1 MGVMTVAM
9 MGGMDR
15 VVSSAAESRS
25 PLIGRE
31 AEVRRVDELVEGLPG
46 RGGALVVGGEA
57 GIGKSELLGR
67 ARERAGVLGLRT
79 LGAVGVESEAA
90 LAFAGLH
97 QLLLPVLDLA
107 VALPDPQRQA
117 LRAAFGEAAEVEP
130 DRFLVAVAA
139 FGLLAEAAAA
149 GPLLLIVD
157 DAQWLDPSSLAVLTF
172 VARRLEAEPIALIA
186 GVRDGHPTPLAEA
199 RLPELRLDPLPP
211 DVATALLNRAAP
223 DLPPLMRDRV
233 QAEAAGNPLAL
244 VELARVVPLADV
256 AGERVAPPPPTLT
269 ARLESAFAADLDQ
282 VPTGARLVMLAAA
295 LDGRAPLAELLAA
308 ASAVNHGPLSVADLD
323 PAVAA
328 RLVAVEAGGL
338 AFRHPLIRSAVRQ
351 AALPGVVLA
360 LYAALAEVVADP
372 ERRLWNR
379 ASAAIGL
386 DEEIAAA
393 LEAQAAVALRRGAVG
408 VAAAAYERA
417 AALTPD
423 PARQGRRLVAAADVA
438 YDLGLV
444 EAVRRLIRLAEPL
457 PLADLDA
464 ARLDWL
470 RQMIGGDIWVQ
481 SGAARTFVAIATQMA
496 AGGDSEAALRS
507 LVPIAHRSWWTRTRK
522 RTRRFLVEAAAEV
535 ARPGDDALRLAVVA
549 LADPEGTAPAVRD
562 GIAALAGEATDPLAA
577 MDLGIAAEKAGDFAT
592 GSRLLARALDGLR
605 EQGRLG
611 PLNRALV
618 HYAWSAT
625 HTGEWEAAAAAGTEA
640 RRLANDTRQPEYGMT
655 GALVAAIAVA
665 HLGTEADL
673 DRRLAKPEAALF
685 AAGGG
690 SLLAPAHL
698 ARGADAIGDG
708 RYADAFRHLWPIF
721 DDSAPPF
728 HRFMRWSGLL
738 DLVEAAVAIDSEE
751 QAARVAAELEQV
763 AERGGQ
769 PYLLRALAC
778 ARPLLADDDEAEDL
792 YATALAGAVD
802 YPFIRARTLFSQGR
816 WLRRRRRS
824 ADSREPLREAVETF
838 DALGATRWAARARL
852 ELRASGETVGRRTAD
867 ARDRLTAQELQIGR
881 LAAEGLS
888 NREIGERL
896 FLSPRTIGSHLY
908 RIFPKLGITSR
919 AQLGEALAGAE
930 PPPGD

>member
-1 MGVMTVAM
+1 MTVAM

-15 VVSSAAESRS
+15 VSSAVGSRS
-25 PLIGRE
+25 SLVGRE
-31 AEVRRVDELVEGLPG
+31 LEVGRVDELVEGLPE
-46 RGGALVVGGEA
+46 RGGALVIGGEA
-57 GIGKSELLGR
+57 GIGKSELVAR
-67 ARERAGVLGLRT
+67 ARERAAGLGVRT

-107 VALPDPQRQA
+107 DRLPDPQRQA
-117 LRAAFGEAAEVEP
+117 LRAAFGEAAEVQP

-139 FGLLAEAAAA
+139 FGLLGEAAAA
-149 GPLLLIVD
+149 GPLLLVAD
-157 DAQWLDPSSLAVLTF
+157 DAQWLDPSSLAALTF
-172 VARRLEAEPIALIA
+172 IARRLDGEPIALIA

-199 RLPELRLDPLPP
+199 RLPELRLEPLPT
-211 DVATALLNRAAP
+211 DAATALLARAAP

-269 ARLESAFAADLDQ
+269 ARLEQAFAADLDQ

-328 RLVAVEAGGL
+328 RLVAVEPGRL

-360 LYAALAEVVADP
+360 LYAALADAVADP

-457 PLADLDA
+457 PLDELDA
-464 ARLDWL
+464 ARLAWL
-470 RQMIGGDIWVQ
+470 RQMIGGDVWVQ
-481 SGAARTFVAIATQMA
+481 AGAARTFVAIATQMA

-549 LADPEGTAPAVRD
+549 LADPEGTAPAVRER
-562 GIAALAGEATDPLAA
+562 IAALAPEEAGDPLAA
-577 MDLGIAAEKAGDFAT
+577 MDLGIAAEKAGDFTA
-592 GSRLLARALDGLR
+592 GSRLLARAIDGLR

-618 HYAWSAT
+618 HFAWSAT
-625 HTGEWEAAAAAGTEA
+625 HTGEWEAAAAAGREA
-640 RRLANDTRQPEYGMT
+640 ARLANDTRQPEYGMT
-655 GALVAAIAVA
+655 GALVAAIALA

-738 DLVEAAVAIDSEE
+738 DLVEAAVAIDRQD
-751 QAARVAAELEQV
+751 QAARVVAELGKV

-769 PYLLRALAC
+769 PYLLVALAC
-778 ARPLLADDDEAEDL
+778 ARPLLAADEDAEDL
-792 YATALAGAVD
+792 YAEALAGAVD
-802 YPFIRARTLFSQGR
+802 HPFMRARTLFSRGR

-824 ADSREPLREAVETF
+824 ADSREPLREAVDTF

-852 ELRASGETVGRRTAD
+852 ELRASGETVGRRTAE
-867 ARDRLTAQELQIGR
+867 ARDRLTAQELQIGS

-930 PPPGD
+930 PPADAGD